1 MQMIVYLNDISYKHS
16 WVFFFFSGLLNHSLF
31 SFFFFSFIS
40 SLLFP
45 PLFMHNS
52 VVKQITILVALKK
65 QVHTKV
71 LCRC

>member
-1 MQMIVYLNDISYKHS
+1 MEMIVYLNDISYKHS
-16 WVFFFFSGLLNHSLF
+16 WVVFFSGLLNHSF
-31 SFFFFSFIS
+31 FFFFSFIS

-52 VVKQITILVALKK
+52 VVKQITILAALKK

-71 LCRC
+71 LCR

>member
-1 MQMIVYLNDISYKHS
+1 MQMIVYLNDICPINIAGL
-16 WVFFFFSGLLNHSLF
+16 FFFSGFLNHSL
-31 SFFFFSFIS
+31 FFFFSFIS

-52 VVKQITILVALKK
+52 VVKQITILVSLKK

-71 LCRC
+71 LCRR